1 MSESLSAAS
10 NGANESPQEEALLG
24 HVLGKVSAVEPSR
37 TGDGVK
43 VSFVNARGETKV
55 AYFAATGSIPK
66 VDEELRFSA
75 WRQPAGNVQF
85 RRETTTEAD
94 LDGLLV

>member
-1 MSESLSAAS
+1 MSESLSAS
-10 NGANESPQEEALLG
+10 NGASESPREEALLG

-55 AYFAATGSIPK
+55 AYFASTGSIPK